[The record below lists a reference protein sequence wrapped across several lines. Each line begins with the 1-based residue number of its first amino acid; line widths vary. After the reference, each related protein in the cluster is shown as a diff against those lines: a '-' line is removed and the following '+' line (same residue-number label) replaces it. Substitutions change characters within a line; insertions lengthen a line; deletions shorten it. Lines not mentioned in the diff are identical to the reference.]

1 MSLSFE
7 KIATEKAPKALGPY
21 SQATSVDLT
30 SSRLLF
36 VSGQLPILPET
47 GKIISGDIR
56 AMTHQALDNLDTIL
70 KEGGSSLKCVL
81 RVDVFLKDLNDFT
94 AFNEEYALRFAGPKF
109 PARQTVQ
116 VEKLPLDSPI
126 EISCIAFQE
135 TGNDK

>member
-7 KIATEKAPKALGPY
+7 RIATEKAPKALGPY

-30 SSRLLF
+30 KARLLF
-36 VSGQLPILPET
+36 VSGQLPIIPES
-47 GKIISGDIR
+47 GKMVSGDIG
-56 AMTHQALDNLDTIL
+56 AMTHQVLDNLDTIL
-70 KEGGSSLKCVL
+70 KEGGSNLNCVL
-81 RVDVFLKDLNDFT
+81 RVDVFLKDLNDF
-94 AFNEEYALRFAGPKF
+94 AIFNEIYGLRFSGPKY

-135 TGNDK
+135 TKND

>member
-7 KIATEKAPKALGPY
+7 RIATEKAPKALGPY

-30 SSRLLF
+30 NSRLLF
-36 VSGQLPILPET
+36 VSGQLPIIPET
-47 GKIISGDIR
+47 GKMISGDII
-56 AMTHQALDNLDTIL
+56 AMTHQILDNLDTIL
-70 KEGGSSLKCVL
+70 KEGGSSMRSVL
-81 RVDVFLKDLNDFT
+81 RVDVFMKDLNDFE
-94 AFNEEYALRFAGPKF
+94 AFNEVYGMRFTGPKY

-135 TGNDK
+135 TGK